1 MVSHSF
7 YWQVPTLHGLLHH
20 WLTLCEGLNITF
32 HVALA
37 LLKTSKE
44 DLLQADFEGTLQFFR
59 VQLSK
64 VIQRYKAEENA
75 RSLMEQAYNIKVTT
89 KKLKKHEKEYL
100 KMQDSHLQ
108 QEDPMDRYKFVY
120 LQITSPLAFIL
131 VIFISWEKERE
142 KEKVAINYFQK
153 WEKGKW
159 QSTVLAVHSH
169 ILIYSMLFLHGIL
182 YPSRL
187 QSNTMI

>member
-1 MVSHSF
+1 M
-7 YWQVPTLHGLLHH
+7 
-20 WLTLCEGLNITF
+20 NITF

-131 VIFISWEKERE
+131 VIFIS
-142 KEKVAINYFQK
+142 
-153 WEKGKW
+153 
-159 QSTVLAVHSH
+159 
-169 ILIYSMLFLHGIL
+169 
-182 YPSRL
+182 
-187 QSNTMI
+187 